1 VASSTMR
8 PLINF
13 DHAFFARPWR
23 RHLTVAI
30 CVIWGLVELSMGAT
44 VWGVIF
50 LGLGALA
57 QWRFG
62 QIDWSKYD
70 DEG

>member
-1 VASSTMR
+1 MR

-13 DHAFFARPWR
+13 DHAFFAIPWR

-30 CVIWGLVELSMGAT
+30 CVLWGLFELWTGA
-44 VWGVIF
+44 VLWAVVF
-50 LGLGALA
+50 LGVAGLA

-70 DEG
+70 GGH